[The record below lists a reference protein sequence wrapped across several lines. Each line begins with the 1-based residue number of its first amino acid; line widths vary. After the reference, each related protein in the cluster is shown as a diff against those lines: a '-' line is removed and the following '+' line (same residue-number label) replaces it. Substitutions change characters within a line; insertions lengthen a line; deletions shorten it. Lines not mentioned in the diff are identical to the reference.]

1 MMFLYLD
8 CRRKMKNN
16 LKIMLVVTLMGLSG
30 MQIAFASLRDDRDA
44 IETEIYLKL
53 NTINKL
59 NEKLAMEIQSKQT
72 DEKELINLE
81 DSLQRGDLTAQQR
94 NEKKSKI
101 EFLGRSI
108 KESKKEIK
116 ELEKLIKA
124 KEKEIESLSKQLTTL

>member
-30 MQIAFASLRDDRDA
+30 MQIAFAGLRDDRDA

-59 NEKLAMEIQSKQT
+59 NEKLAMEIQSKQI
-72 DEKELINLE
+72 DEKELISLE
-81 DSLQRGDLTAQQR
+81 DTLQHGDLTAQQR